1 MKSITSL
8 NLGVRLLSEWLFEE
22 PELRARRQFH
32 KLFAESYFITTLPA
46 EAIHNTP
53 WNAHVLDD
61 ILHRVWENNPLTP
74 NDIEVILQAGGFY
87 NDKHEVWFGW
97 NKSTPMIESVLQAAA
112 PYMDTRSYATMKVQV
127 AGKVANSFEIF
138 FQRIIV
144 NPLPKARVP
153 QADVYKLFLE
163 YCDMH
168 RLPVLGKRAFKQLM
182 LRKGIHAGKGY
193 VDRKQGVNFYVLAC
207 NMSKEVWDAKP
218 PSSSKKEG
226 QEESYTPEQLWDER
240 WRRAQIPDEPS
251 QEQTEGVLAPQERQ
265 DTSTRGVGRAVEDDT
280 PDEEPIAT
288 DGTDADA
295 DDEDIWG
302 ENDDSLPDADSTNA
316 ADAFTA
322 GAFTDDTFATTD
334 EGIFGDSTDDPAEE
348 PLTKETVVARI
359 RALPKG
365 VRRVFQTMKA
375 TYLINPEHFTYD
387 DFTAMCAGV
396 VPFADESEQQ
406 NMWHLFLAYAED

>member
-1 MKSITSL
+1 MSK
-8 NLGVRLLSEWLFEE
+8 WLFEE

-32 KLFAESYFITTLPA
+32 KLFAEGYFITTLPA

-53 WNAHVLDD
+53 WNAQVLDD

-218 PSSSKKEG
+218 PSPSKKEG
-226 QEESYTPEQLWDER
+226 QEESYTPEQLRDER
-240 WRRAQIPDEPS
+240 RRRAQIPDESS
-251 QEQTEGVLAPQERQ
+251 QEQTEGVSEAQKGQ
-265 DTSTRGVGRAVEDDT
+265 DTSTGDIGGVVEDDSF
-280 PDEEPIAT
+280 DAESIKVACDDT
-288 DGTDADA
+288 DDDT

-302 ENDDSLPDADSTNA
+302 ENDDSLPDADSTNTT
-316 ADAFTA
+316 DAFTA
-322 GAFTDDTFATTD
+322 DVPTDDTSATSD
-334 EGIFGDSTDDPAEE
+334 EGIFGDSTDDPTEE
-348 PLTKETVVARI
+348 PLTKEAVVARI

>member
-1 MKSITSL
+1 M
-8 NLGVRLLSEWLFEE
+8 NLEVRLLSEWLFEE

-112 PYMDTRSYATMKVQV
+112 PYMDTRSYATMKVRV

-218 PSSSKKEG
+218 PRPSKKEG
-226 QEESYTPEQLWDER
+226 QEESYTPEQLRDER
-240 WRRAQIPDEPS
+240 RRRAQVPDEPF
-251 QEQTEGVLAPQERQ
+251 QKQTEGVSEAQEGQ
-265 DTSTRGVGRAVEDDT
+265 DPSARDVRGTVEDDSS
-280 PDEEPIAT
+280 DAEFIAT
-288 DGTDADA
+288 ADDT

-302 ENDDSLPDADSTNA
+302 ENDDSLPDADT

-322 GAFTDDTFATTD
+322 DTTTDAFATSD
-334 EGIFGDSTDDPAEE
+334 EGIFGDSTDNPTEE

>member
-1 MKSITSL
+1 MRSITSL
-8 NLGVRLLSEWLFEE
+8 NLEVRLLSEWLFEE

-218 PSSSKKEG
+218 PSPSKKEG
-226 QEESYTPEQLWDER
+226 QEESYTPEQLRDER
-240 WRRAQIPDEPS
+240 RRRAQVPDEPF
-251 QEQTEGVLAPQERQ
+251 QEQTEGVSEAQEGQNSSAR
-265 DTSTRGVGRAVEDDT
+265 DVGGIVEDDSSDT
-280 PDEEPIAT
+280 EFIET
-288 DGTDADA
+288 ADA
-295 DDEDIWG
+295 TDDEDIWG
-302 ENDDSLPDADSTNA
+302 ENDNSLPDADSTNA

-322 GAFTDDTFATTD
+322 DAPTDAFATSD

>member
-1 MKSITSL
+1 M
-8 NLGVRLLSEWLFEE
+8 SEWLFEE

-74 NDIEVILQAGGFY
+74 DDIEVIMQAGGFY
-87 NDKHEVWFGW
+87 NNNHEAWFCW
-97 NKSTPMIESVLQAAA
+97 NKSTPMIEDILQAAA
-112 PYMDTRSYATMKVQV
+112 PYMDARSYATMKVQV
-127 AGKVANSFEIF
+127 AGRVANSFEIF

-144 NPLPKARVP
+144 NTLPKVRVP

-168 RLPVLGKRAFKQLM
+168 HIPVLGKRAFKQLM
-182 LRKGIHAGKGY
+182 IRKGIHAGKGY

-207 NMSKEVWDAKP
+207 NMSKEVWDAEP
-218 PSSSKKEG
+218 PSPSKKEG
-226 QEESYTPEQLWDER
+226 QEESYTAEQLRDER
-240 WRRAQIPDEPS
+240 WRRAQIPDESS
-251 QEQTEGVLAPQERQ
+251 QEQAEGVPETQEGQ
-265 DTSTRGVGRAVEDDT
+265 DTTAGDVGGIVEDDSS
-280 PDEEPIAT
+280 DEDVIAARNNTEP
-288 DGTDADA
+288 A
-295 DDEDIWG
+295 DDSDDEDDIWG
-302 ENDDSLPDADSTNA
+302 ENDDSIPDADSS
-316 ADAFTA
+316 DALAA
-322 GAFTDDTFATTD
+322 GASDNYITSD
-334 EGIFGDSTDDPAEE
+334 EGIVGDSTDNPAEE
-348 PLTKETVVARI
+348 PLTKERVVARI
-359 RALPKG
+359 RALPKN

-375 TYLINPEHFTYD
+375 TYLINPEHFTYE

-396 VPFADESEQQ
+396 VPFADETEQQ

>member
-1 MKSITSL
+1 MRSITSL
-8 NLGVRLLSEWLFEE
+8 NLEVSLLSEWLFEE

-218 PSSSKKEG
+218 PSPSKKEG
-226 QEESYTPEQLWDER
+226 QEESYTPEQLRDER
-240 WRRAQIPDEPS
+240 RRRAQIPDESS
-251 QEQTEGVLAPQERQ
+251 QEQTEGVSKAQEGQ
-265 DTSTRGVGRAVEDDT
+265 DTSARDVGGTVEDDT
-280 PDEEPIAT
+280 FDAESIAT
-288 DGTDADA
+288 DDT

-302 ENDDSLPDADSTNA
+302 ENDDSLPDADT

-322 GAFTDDTFATTD
+322 DTFIADPVEPTTD
-334 EGIFGDSTDDPAEE
+334 EGIFGDSTDDPADE

-375 TYLINPEHFTYD
+375 TYLINPEHFAYD

>member
-1 MKSITSL
+1 M
-8 NLGVRLLSEWLFEE
+8 NLEVRLLSEWLFEE

-193 VDRKQGVNFYVLAC
+193 VDRKQGGNFYVLAC

-218 PSSSKKEG
+218 PSPSKKEG
-226 QEESYTPEQLWDER
+226 QEESYTPEQLRDER
-240 WRRAQIPDEPS
+240 RRRAQVPDEPF
-251 QEQTEGVLAPQERQ
+251 QEQTEGVSETQEGQ
-265 DTSTRGVGRAVEDDT
+265 DTSAGDVGRTVEDDS
-280 PDEEPIAT
+280 PDAEFIET
-288 DGTDADA
+288 ADA

-316 ADAFTA
+316 ADAFA
-322 GAFTDDTFATTD
+322 ADIFNADTLATSD

>member
-1 MKSITSL
+1 
-8 NLGVRLLSEWLFEE
+8 
-22 PELRARRQFH
+22 
-32 KLFAESYFITTLPA
+32 
-46 EAIHNTP
+46 
-53 WNAHVLDD
+53 
-61 ILHRVWENNPLTP
+61 
-74 NDIEVILQAGGFY
+74 
-87 NDKHEVWFGW
+87 
-97 NKSTPMIESVLQAAA
+97 
-112 PYMDTRSYATMKVQV
+112 
-127 AGKVANSFEIF
+127 
-138 FQRIIV
+138 
-144 NPLPKARVP
+144 
-153 QADVYKLFLE
+153 
-163 YCDMH
+163 MH

-218 PSSSKKEG
+218 PSPSKKEG

-240 WRRAQIPDEPS
+240 RRRAQVPDEPF
-251 QEQTEGVLAPQERQ
+251 QEQTEGVFAPQEGQ
-265 DTSTRGVGRAVEDDT
+265 DTSAGDVGGIIKDDSPDTEFIATADDT
-280 PDEEPIAT
+280 
-288 DGTDADA
+288 

-302 ENDDSLPDADSTNA
+302 ENDDSLPDADS

-322 GAFTDDTFATTD
+322 DALTADPVEPATD

-396 VPFADESEQQ
+396 VPFADEAEQQ